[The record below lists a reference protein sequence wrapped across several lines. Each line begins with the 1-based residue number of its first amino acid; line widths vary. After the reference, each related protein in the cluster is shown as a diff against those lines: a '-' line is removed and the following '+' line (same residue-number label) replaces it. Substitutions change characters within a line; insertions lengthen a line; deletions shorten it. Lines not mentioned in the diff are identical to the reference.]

1 MKISAVLFDLDGV
14 IVDTA
19 KFHFLAWKR
28 LADSL
33 GIPFTEKDNERLKG
47 VSRSDSLSVILS
59 LSGNDA
65 HCSSEDLELLMEKK
79 NKWYV
84 QYIETLSKSDILPG
98 FTRVITWCRD
108 TGRKTAIVSAS
119 KNTELIVNR
128 LGIRY
133 LFDTVIDGNRVTKV
147 KPDPEGFLL
156 AAHDLRVPPGH
167 CLVIEDAAAGI
178 RGAVA
183 AGMHSV
189 GIGNPSILDS
199 ADIVVP
205 ALDRLDTAL
214 LENS

>member
-28 LADSL
+28 LAESL
-33 GIPFTEKDNERLKG
+33 NIPFTEEDNERLKG
-47 VSRSDSLSVILS
+47 VSRRESLSIILS
-59 LSGNDA
+59 LSGGEA
-65 HCSSEDLELLMEKK
+65 HYSPEELELLMEKK
-79 NKWYV
+79 NQWYI
-84 QYIETLSKSDILPG
+84 QYIETLSRSDILPG
-98 FTRVITWCRD
+98 FMPVIAWCRE

-119 KNTELIVNR
+119 KNTETIVNR

-133 LFDTVIDGNRVTKV
+133 LFDAVIDGNRVTKV

-156 AAHDLRVPPGH
+156 AAHDLHVSPGH

-189 GIGNPSILDS
+189 GIGDPAILVS

-205 ALDRLDTAL
+205 SLDRLDTASF
-214 LENS
+214 ENR